1 MGHQRRLLHS
11 EIAAGVAAR
20 FPCESLAGVDMR
32 RLRAWSVVLLCASGL
47 WAQGSPTES
56 SAVRSSGFKLMET
69 LAVDAGDAPRKFFHA
84 RITIPATPGD
94 FVLLYPK
101 WIPGEHGPSGPVV
114 DTAGIYF
121 RVHEGAARGTA
132 LHPSTPTAGP
142 HPSKPNTGSLGT
154 PEPQG
159 CAGCIESNQG
169 SKNQGSKNQGSK
181 NQAVLSGRCAQAPGT
196 NES

>member
-1 MGHQRRLLHS
+1 
-11 EIAAGVAAR
+11 
-20 FPCESLAGVDMR
+20 MR

-69 LAVDAGDAPRKFFHA
+69 LTVDAGDAPRKFFHA

-154 PEPQG
+154 PEPHPSKPNTGPLGTPEPQG
-159 CAGCIESNQG
+159 CAGCIESDQG
-169 SKNQGSKNQGSK
+169 SKNQGSKNQGSYT
-181 NQAVLSGRCAQAPGT
+181 LRIH
-196 NES
+196 E